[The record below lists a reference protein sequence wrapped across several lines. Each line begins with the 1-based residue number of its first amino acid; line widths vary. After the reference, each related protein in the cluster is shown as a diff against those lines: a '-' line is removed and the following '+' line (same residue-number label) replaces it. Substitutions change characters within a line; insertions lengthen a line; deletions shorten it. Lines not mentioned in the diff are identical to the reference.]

1 MPSISIF
8 VNGRSFLLFEVLGL
22 RPADLQFLNR
32 PVQSWSEDDV
42 YRKVS
47 SFVNNLKVVNDPA
60 ER

>member
-22 RPADLQFLNR
+22 RPADLQFLTR